1 MIAHGRAP
9 FCGLVCRVESVPRKK
24 PSHVESTALPT
35 SRPTRRGPP
44 LGARDVHVGDATM
57 ARRPT
62 ATCARRS
69 EGTHR
74 LDTLSARSRDRPPAR
89 TKSEL
94 SPNATHEQ
102 PRAAS
107 PSGARAA
114 AASAAAVP
122 DVERTCGLSH
132 WARLTEGHRSGV
144 STTHCV
150 CKERPGLSRP
160 PAAGFIS
167 VSGAKQASKAAH

>member
-1 MIAHGRAP
+1 MRTAARRFVAS
-9 FCGLVCRVESVPRKK
+9 FVELSLSPGKNHR
-24 PSHVESTALPT
+24 TWNLQLPT

-44 LGARDVHVGDATM
+44 LGARDVHVGDPRDHGDD
-57 ARRPT
+57 RRAT

-107 PSGARAA
+107 PSGARA
-114 AASAAAVP
+114 AAAVP